1 MVEITEEI
9 STRPHIPSQAASQ
22 SGKRRVSTVAS
33 PPPPPPPSS
42 QPEVREIRK
51 RKSTSWV
58 WEHFTKSVDDDGIR
72 WGKCNHCEG
81 GKYKAGGKEYGTSNL
96 NYHLSKCKKYLATLE
111 SAQLG
116 QHSLGQPS
124 NLGDQQQ
131 MVGVTFCQEACRR
144 ALIKF
149 IITDEQSFRMV
160 EGEGFIAFCRY
171 LEPRFKLP
179 SRMTVYRDMI

>member
-9 STRPHIPSQAASQ
+9 STRPLIPSQAASQ
-22 SGKRRVSTVAS
+22 SGKQRVGTVAS

-42 QPEVREIRK
+42 QPEVRESRK

-58 WEHFTKSVDDDGIR
+58 CEHFTKSVDDDGIR

-81 GKYKAGGKEYGTSNL
+81 GKYKDGGKEYGTSNL

-116 QHSLGQPS
+116 KYSLDQPS
-124 NLGDQQQ
+124 NPGDQQQ
-131 MVGVTFCQEACRR
+131 MVGVMFC
-144 ALIKF
+144 
-149 IITDEQSFRMV
+149 
-160 EGEGFIAFCRY
+160 
-171 LEPRFKLP
+171 P
-179 SRMTVYRDMI
+179 